1 MSSDPYEIDTVSNSN
16 VYDSD
21 PLDPFGGSGDPY
33 ISIDSFDP
41 IVSGGS
47 GDITE
52 VDSRFEGVATPRGVD
67 DSPRLSEST
76 VTPSFDNSALDFD
89 DPILDLDLDDP
100 LEAFG
105 GSGDPIEEMLAD
117 LGINLDTDSTGA
129 TRGITLASGAGNVTP
144 AAITELAMGN
154 EFDEIDDGTG
164 TDFSTVFP
172 AGESLTDDT
181 LGTSPSFE
189 TQEEAIDRALR
200 EALGDDI
207 PTEEQISPEDFR
219 ANEAALAGLDFETGL
234 PLGGIT
240 PDEDIEKGG
249 VLYESTLQSVKDRVS
264 DVEGTSDAGGYDR
277 LLGFQEGN
285 FGVKPSEMTVAEVLA
300 FQAKRGEGSYAD
312 YSKGVNKKNNNLR
325 ADGTPEIS
333 TPVGKYQVVG
343 LTLSQLVKDGVVDPN
358 EKFDEATQE
367 RIGTYLIENRGFGE
381 TDLSQSDFEKTLGK
395 EFAGIKEKGYN
406 TDGTST
412 SSDIP
417 TGADISGGSSTD
429 LYLSAMAKIE
439 DRDPNA
445 EVEVLTEAEQR
456 ALYGSRGQTPNAAE
470 TAYLQDLLGDAKH
483 AEDGKIDN
491 RRKIADPYDPDGKTI
506 AQGGG
511 IDNPNFGELMYE
523 AGDDI
528 TPETFGEQAVDFGL
542 GLVETLYNPL
552 SILGE
557 KFTIAGQLE
566 GVKDKRT
573 EEQLEAYKNGGT
585 FVYGEDGA
593 TVVGI
598 AEPNYDASGD
608 GNYDTV
614 VLYDENGEIR
624 VTGDGIAVE
633 DVIESNNNS
642 DGEEFDIDIVDSST
656 TYTNTEDGVVETSTA
671 SDVTDGSNDSGDL
684 GDSDNICEAG
694 FEFDPVEGICMP
706 IDTIGDGTKTTIKDR
721 PIGGDGGGV
730 TVPVVPRP
738 TTGGVK
744 IRTPGFNKGG
754 VVTKNIDKFANGGV
768 VTPNIDNFFG
778 GFR

>member
-1 MSSDPYEIDTVSNSN
+1 
-16 VYDSD
+16 
-21 PLDPFGGSGDPY
+21 
-33 ISIDSFDP
+33 
-41 IVSGGS
+41 
-47 GDITE
+47 
-52 VDSRFEGVATPRGVD
+52 
-67 DSPRLSEST
+67 
-76 VTPSFDNSALDFD
+76 
-89 DPILDLDLDDP
+89 
-100 LEAFG
+100 
-105 GSGDPIEEMLAD
+105 
-117 LGINLDTDSTGA
+117 
-129 TRGITLASGAGNVTP
+129 
-144 AAITELAMGN
+144 
-154 EFDEIDDGTG
+154 
-164 TDFSTVFP
+164 
-172 AGESLTDDT
+172 
-181 LGTSPSFE
+181 
-189 TQEEAIDRALR
+189 
-200 EALGDDI
+200 
-207 PTEEQISPEDFR
+207 
-219 ANEAALAGLDFETGL
+219 
-234 PLGGIT
+234 
-240 PDEDIEKGG
+240 
-249 VLYESTLQSVKDRVS
+249 
-264 DVEGTSDAGGYDR
+264 
-277 LLGFQEGN
+277 
-285 FGVKPSEMTVAEVLA
+285 MTVAEVLA

-343 LTLSQLVKDGVVDPN
+343 STLSQLVKDGVVDPN

-381 TDLSQSDFEKTLGK
+381 TDLSQSDFEKNLGK

-406 TDGTST
+406 TDGSST

-417 TGADISGGSSTD
+417 TGADIAGSGSNVSTD
-429 LYLSAMAKIE
+429 LYLSAMAKIST
-439 DRDPNA
+439 DGYDPNNSN
-445 EVEVLTEAEQR
+445 LTEEEQR
-456 ALYGSRGQTPNAAE
+456 ALYGSRGTTPNAAE

-557 KFTIAGQLE
+557 KFTISGQLE

-585 FVYGEDGA
+585 FVYGGVEASDISDGAAGDESFNEMINTYDGSLTEGTPLYEDGDDISSGFVGGYDSPGGA

-614 VLYDENGEIR
+614 VLYDENGDFS

-633 DVIESNNNS
+633 DIIESNKNS
-642 DGEEFDIDIVDSST
+642 DGEEFDIDIVDSDK

-671 SDVTDGSNDSGDL
+671 TDVTEGSNDLGDL
-684 GDSDNICEAG
+684 GDSDNICEEG

-706 IDTIGDGTKTTIKDR
+706 IDTIGDGTKNTIKDR
-721 PIGGDGGGV
+721 PTTPRDPV
-730 TVPVVPRP
+730 APTPVVPRP
-738 TTGGVK
+738 KTGGVK
-744 IRTPGFNKGG
+744 VRTPGFNKGG
-754 VVTKNIDKFANGGV
+754 FVSNFAIGGA
-768 VTPNIDNFFG
+768 VTPNIDNFFNG
-778 GFR
+778 LR